1 MDNKIPAELCGGG
14 PISNWH
20 IEGNPIDP
28 LTSRQIRKRGA
39 KMQERILVVD
49 DEEVLRNLANE
60 VLTDEGYQVSL
71 ASSGQEA
78 LAKIKQADFDLVI
91 ADLKMPGMDGME
103 LLKKIKE
110 SNPDVQVILLTSFLS
125 PTTALSSLEAGAFWY
140 LTKPL
145 DDICV
150 FTEKVKL
157 ALKAKKKGKR
167 NKTWERS

>member
-1 MDNKIPAELCGGG
+1 MK
-14 PISNWH
+14 
-20 IEGNPIDP
+20 EGKARSPIDP
-28 LTSRQIRKRGA
+28 LSSRPIKKSGLRMREK
-39 KMQERILVVD
+39 ILVVD
-49 DEEVLRNLANE
+49 DEQVLRDLASEVLSE
-60 VLTDEGYQVSL
+60 EGYHVSL

-78 LAKIKQADFDLVI
+78 LEQMKQMSFDLVI

-103 LLKKIKE
+103 LLKRIKE
-110 SNPDVQVILLTSFLS
+110 NDKGVQVILLTSYLS

-145 DDICV
+145 DDIRV

-157 ALKAKKKGKR
+157 ALKAKKKGKG

>member
-1 MDNKIPAELCGGG
+1 
-14 PISNWH
+14 
-20 IEGNPIDP
+20 
-28 LTSRQIRKRGA
+28 
-39 KMQERILVVD
+39 MQEKILVVD
-49 DEEVLRNLANE
+49 DEQVLRDLANE
-60 VLTDEGYQVSL
+60 VLSEEGYSVSL

-78 LAKIKQADFDLVI
+78 LEQMKHKSFDLVI

-103 LLKKIKE
+103 LLKRIKE
-110 SNPDVQVILLTSFLS
+110 NDKDVQVILLTSYLS

-145 DDICV
+145 DDISV

-157 ALKAKKKGKR
+157 ALNAKKKGQG